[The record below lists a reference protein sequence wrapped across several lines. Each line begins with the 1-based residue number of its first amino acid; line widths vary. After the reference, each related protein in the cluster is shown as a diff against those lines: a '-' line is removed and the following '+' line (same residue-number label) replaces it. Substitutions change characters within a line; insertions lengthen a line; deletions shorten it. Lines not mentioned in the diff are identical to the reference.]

1 MAPTGT
7 TLRWSACAVLAVFA
21 AVLTYSSTRDDE
33 APAFVSEP
41 PPSLP
46 SATVATPV
54 AARPSARTDALVRP
68 DAARGRSIASAEAF
82 VRYYFGTAVN
92 HLKRTGQASAVLD
105 ASSPSCTPCRGD
117 IAYFASANG
126 RNARLTGDYLWMNV
140 EVRSARPS
148 GTSMVLAVDASAG
161 RHAAVERPGARPK
174 AFTGG
179 RQHLK
184 VTLTA
189 DREDWAVFD
198 VAYR

>member
-1 MAPTGT
+1 MARTGT
-7 TLRWSACAVLAVFA
+7 ALRWAACAVLAVAA
-21 AVLTYSSTRDDE
+21 AVLAFSLTRDAD
-33 APAFVSEP
+33 APAYVSAP
-41 PPSLP
+41 P
-46 SATVATPV
+46 SATTDATPA
-54 AARPSARTDALVRP
+54 AARPSVRTDALVRP
-68 DAARGRSIASAEAF
+68 DAARGRSIAAAEAF

-92 HLKRTGQASAVLD
+92 HLKRTGEATAVRD

-126 RNARLTGDYLWMNV
+126 RNGRLTGAYLWQNV

-161 RHAAVERPGARPK
+161 RHTAVEKPGAKPK

-184 VTLTA
+184 VTLA
-189 DREDWAVFD
+189 PDGKDWVVFD